1 MYIFVDESGT
11 FTNSKKLDAWCV
23 VSAYV
28 APEHKRRSINDL
40 INRIRTIGNHGAETK
55 LKNLSEDQYV
65 WFLEELRCLGG
76 LAFAVAVD
84 VGLHR
89 PDAVV
94 RHQDGQANKIV
105 EHREKMKHESARQ
118 DIDDLAAEIR
128 SLPSQLYTQ
137 LICQVELF
145 HKVLTRAPLYFVQRH
160 PPTLGYFRWRLDQKA
175 KVPTAYEKAF
185 QKILP
190 AILQSKSFSDP
201 MIMLEGADYSHFSR
215 FDYPSGEKP
224 TYLKEQYGIDVEE
237 GSNIGKIVLT
247 DFKLAD
253 SATTPGL
260 QIADLLASGI
270 RRLFRG
276 GFKSEEKIAVLIG
289 SNMVQQ
295 MQREYPIKLVSL
307 DKTAAVSKHSAHL
320 IHLMSSS
327 TRPMLSK

>member
-1 MYIFVDESGT
+1 MTAHQKIAS
-11 FTNSKKLDAWCV
+11 C
-23 VSAYV
+23 
-28 APEHKRRSINDL
+28 
-40 INRIRTIGNHGAETK
+40 
-55 LKNLSEDQYV
+55 SENP
-65 WFLEELRCLGG
+65 LGG

-89 PDAVV
+89 PDAIV

-105 EHREKMKHESARQ
+105 EHREKMKHESARL